1 MLECS
6 ILSDSLKSCVL
17 LVAMASNYP
26 ADRSNSIAAVATF
39 LKQIRKQ
46 KSDEIPICS
55 KSFEIEF

>member
-1 MLECS
+1 M
-6 ILSDSLKSCVL
+6 SDSLKSCVL
-17 LVAMASNYP
+17 LVAMASNFP
-26 ADRSNSIAAVATF
+26 ADRSNIIAAVATF